1 MLINTITDKLREKL
15 ADTVLIVTYDDATN
29 CLKIYD
35 QYGCCVVAVPIT
47 AHYIS
52 QCYFHLAGMVSLSN
66 QEYRAIDETVRK
78 ILATPASK
86 LEAEEKYIVQPPQF
100 NSSRGAQLLSTDG
113 SGRVFFAAQKHGL
126 KQSFTN
132 SELQGIIN
140 QLSTVDGST
149 TWLAS
154 MILSYKKLVK

>member
-1 MLINTITDKLREKL
+1 MLIRTIADELNEKL
-15 ADTVLIVTYDDATN
+15 TDADLTVTYDIPND
-29 CLKIYD
+29 CLEIYD
-35 QYGCCVVAVPIT
+35 QSGCCVAAVPI
-47 AHYIS
+47 AAQYIS
-52 QCYFHLAGMVSLSN
+52 QCYFHLASMAELSD
-66 QEYRAIDETVRK
+66 QEHRVIDKNVWK